1 MTDLQERIL
10 TAAAKVYAETGFR
23 GTTTRRVAIEAGVN
37 EITLFRHFGN
47 KETLLKAALQRMPA
61 PPEKAVLTEPK
72 APEVELYAWAHGLY
86 RHWYEGRNLI
96 CRVMGDM
103 VEQPELAPTLCEE
116 PGCEHAML
124 SRYLERMRE
133 LGLARAP
140 FHAEAAAGMLM
151 GAIFTHAVW
160 RDHYHDPNLPPPEE
174 VIRQYV
180 SLLLGAVGAA
190 TLPPVAPEARS
201 A

>member
-10 TAAAKVYAETGFR
+10 AAAARVYAETGFR

-47 KETLLKAALQRMPA
+47 KETLLKAALLHLPS
-61 PPEKAVLTEPK
+61 PPDKVVLSEPGE
-72 APEVELYAWAHGLY
+72 PETELYAWAYGLY
-86 RHWYEGRNLI
+86 RHWFEGRNLI

-103 VEQPELAPTLCEE
+103 VEHPELAPTLCEE

-133 LGLARAP
+133 RGLARAP

-160 RDHYHDPNLPPPEE
+160 RDHYNAPDMPPAEE

-180 SLLLGAVGAA
+180 SLLLGAVGAVA
-190 TLPPVAPEARS
+190 TATSGPEAT